1 MAKVQISIDDEL
13 LKRID
18 TYADNNYMSRSGL
31 FTIAVNQYLNMNE
44 VTSAIVRLNLA
55 FEKIAESGNID
66 DNTMKE
72 LEDWQRL
79 ANLLTSKK

>member
-55 FEKIAESGNID
+55 FEKIAENGNID

>member
-1 MAKVQISIDDEL
+1 MANVQISIDDEL

-18 TYADNNYMSRSGL
+18 TFADNNYMSRSGL

-55 FEKIAESGNID
+55 FEKIAENGNID
-66 DNTMKE
+66 DKTMKE

-79 ANLLTSKK
+79 ANLLSPRK

>member
-31 FTIAVNQYLNMNE
+31 FTIAINQYLNMNE

-55 FEKIAESGNID
+55 FEKIAENGNID

>member
-1 MAKVQISIDDEL
+1 MAKVQISVDDEL

-31 FTIAVNQYLNMNE
+31 FTIAVNQYLNVNE

-55 FEKIAESGNID
+55 FEKIAENGNID
-66 DNTMKE
+66 DETMKE